1 MKTVTLG
8 PFLGINNRLPNF
20 ALRVDGKGD
29 FLKSAENVDIDNSGR
44 LRSRPGVTLIQAM
57 TGAHSLF
64 LTSDTAGYL
73 VRASS
78 LYAITLPVYT
88 ETLVKAL
95 SGNTAMSYVVH
106 AGEVYCSNATDSLR
120 LVGSTSFPIALP
132 TPAAPGISATT
143 GSLLEGAYQVSTSYK
158 NSSTGEEGGISP
170 SSSITLASVGGIVVT
185 LPATTTGA
193 THVNVYLS
201 RTNGGIPYLLASVAV
216 GTATYTATALATGRE
231 ITGRFE
237 MPLPAGT
244 LFSHNARLCS
254 FSGNTVYLG
263 LPYRPGYCL
272 ALDSF
277 LPFPATVS
285 IAISGQNGIYVAADK
300 TYWIPD
306 DGAVADVLPYGAVPG
321 TAFAMPSSPEVGWF
335 GAEGVVI
342 AGTQGNVKPLMAG
355 AITLSPPSSGIS
367 AVFDGEYT
375 KVVSCGWCVNLEN
388 AAATQYT
395 DWSFTSLSRN
405 YGTKADG
412 LYATNGGGT
421 VYSVIGLGDLD
432 FGDSQLKHVP
442 NAYLS
447 FLSAD
452 PMRVTLLP
460 EGGTA
465 YSYDT
470 RSSSAALKTQRA
482 DIGRGLR
489 STWFETSIS
498 NPTGKQ
504 FVLTGVSFLIYSSKR
519 RIQQ

>member
-20 ALRVDGKGD
+20 ALHVDGKGD
-29 FLKSAENVDIDNSGR
+29 FLKSAENVDIDNAGR

-78 LYAITLPVYT
+78 LYAITLPDYT
-88 ETLVKAL
+88 ETMVEAL
-95 SGNTAMSYVVH
+95 SWNTAMSYVVH
-106 AGEVYCSNATDSLR
+106 AGEVYCSNATQALR

-132 TPAAPGISATT
+132 TPAAPGLSATT
-143 GSLLEGAYQVSTSYK
+143 GSLPEGAYQVSTSYR

-193 THVNVYLS
+193 THINVYLS
-201 RTNGGIPYLLASVAV
+201 RTNGGVPYLLASVAV

-277 LPFPATVS
+277 LPFPAPVS
-285 IAISGQNGIYVAADK
+285 IAISGQNGIYVVADK

-306 DGAVADVLPYGAVPG
+306 EGAVADVLPYGAVPG
-321 TAFAMPSSPEVGWF
+321 TAFSLPNASEVGWF
-335 GAEGVVI
+335 GAEGIVI
-342 AGTQGNVKPLMAG
+342 AGTQGNVKPLTAG
-355 AITLSPPSSGIS
+355 SITLTSPDSGVS
-367 AVFDGEYT
+367 TVFDGEYT
-375 KVVSCGWCVNLEN
+375 KAVSCGWCVNLESG
-388 AAATQYT
+388 AATQYT
-395 DWSFTSLSRN
+395 DWDFTSLSRN

-412 LYATNGGGT
+412 LYATNGGGA
-421 VYSVIGLGDLD
+421 VYASVGFGDLA
-432 FGDSQLKHVP
+432 FGDDRLKRIP
-442 NAYLS
+442 NAYLAFS
-447 FLSAD
+447 SAD
-452 PMRVTLLP
+452 PLRVTLVP
-460 EGGTA
+460 EGGDS
-465 YSYDT
+465 YDYDT
-470 RSSSAALKTQRA
+470 RSCSESLRTQRV
-482 DIGRGLR
+482 DIGRGLV
-489 STWFETSIS
+489 STWFDASIS
-498 NPTGKQ
+498 NPTGAS
-504 FVLTGVSFLIYSSKR
+504 FVLAEVSFDVSPSKR